1 MEKEDINQEDQALD
15 KALSNDA
22 LSNEALTKIE
32 NHLTKA
38 ELDKLAAFFAKEML
52 NNPSQEKPKP

>member
-1 MEKEDINQEDQALD
+1 MNQDEEKEL
-15 KALSNDA
+15 NDA

>member
-1 MEKEDINQEDQALD
+1 MEKDNQYNEHQDEEKELD
-15 KALSNDA
+15 KV
-22 LSNEALTKIE
+22 LSNEALLKIE

-52 NNPSQEKPKP
+52 NHTSPEKPNH